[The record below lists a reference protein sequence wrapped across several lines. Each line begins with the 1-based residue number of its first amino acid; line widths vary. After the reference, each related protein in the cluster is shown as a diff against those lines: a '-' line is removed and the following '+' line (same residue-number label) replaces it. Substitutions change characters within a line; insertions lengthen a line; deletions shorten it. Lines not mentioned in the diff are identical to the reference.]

1 MIDNR
6 TDLDCP
12 VCKSPISAHRS
23 NKDIVLECQ
32 YCGTSI
38 KHIDDLPKVKE
49 DWFNEKPDY

>member
-23 NKDIVLECQ
+23 NKDIILECQ

-38 KHIDDLPKVKE
+38 KHIDDLPHVKE
-49 DWFNEKPDY
+49 DWFNEKLDY